1 MKNQKDFKVALL
13 RTISEYLEMEKQIS
27 EIEEEE
33 IALSSEKTVWK
44 SQLKEKRQE
53 LEELL
58 SGNASN
64 VSYGGTFEIRKP
76 EDVDVLPLSD
86 DVKNNFKS
94 FLDEIE
100 EERGNKN
107 DL

>member
-1 MKNQKDFKVALL
+1 MNKQEDFKVTLL

-44 SQLKEKRQE
+44 SQLREKKQE
-53 LEELL
+53 LEELIK
-58 SGNASN
+58 GNASN
-64 VSYGGTFEIRKP
+64 VTYGGTFEITTP
-76 EDVDVLPLSD
+76 EDVDVLPLPD
-86 DVKNNFKS
+86 DVKSSFKS